1 MGVEPVLSRGH
12 NRERRKGSPD
22 LFVLT
27 ESLMVGIACTIG
39 VIVLSI
45 QGSCLQLGHLVVVC
59 NPSAL
64 SCSQRHDV
72 GFQQKRHSFT
82 IGLALF
88 VMTSIV
94 FVVSMQVGTAHGCAS
109 NDSLDDAFW
118 GPFS

>member
-45 QGSCLQLGHLVVVC
+45 QGSCLQLGRLVSCVTHLLFPVRSITMLVVNKSVIR
-59 NPSAL
+59 S
-64 SCSQRHDV
+64 R
-72 GFQQKRHSFT
+72 
-82 IGLALF
+82 LAWLY
-88 VMTSIV
+88 
-94 FVVSMQVGTAHGCAS
+94 
-109 NDSLDDAFW
+109 L
-118 GPFS
+118 

>member
-27 ESLMVGIACTIG
+27 VSLMVGIACTIG

-45 QGSCLQLGHLVVVC
+45 QGSCLRLGRLVVPC
-59 NPSAL
+59 KLAAL

-88 VMTSIV
+88 AMTSIV

-109 NDSLDDAFW
+109 NDSLDVAFW